1 LQHCGANVILVDTG
15 NQAGKTSNIVKSYVE
30 RILGHHP
37 IEKRNM
43 RPNSPIRTIRFAS
56 EKLPIDS
63 DEGGEIQ
70 NTVYPAFKKLFP
82 AYLIK
87 KDITATAGLR
97 KRSEFGTMIRSRSYF
112 IEAVAGSEEQSGGFG
127 RQAFRQG
134 TGERFDP
141 EGTQEP

>member
-1 LQHCGANVILVDTG
+1 VEKMGETPTEY
-15 NQAGKTSNIVKSYVE
+15 TS
-30 RILGHHP
+30 H
-37 IEKRNM
+37 
-43 RPNSPIRTIRFAS
+43 
-56 EKLPIDS
+56 
-63 DEGGEIQ
+63 
-70 NTVYPAFKKLFP
+70 
-82 AYLIK
+82 
-87 KDITATAGLR
+87 R